1 MPFKKHRDGH
11 YVYDP
16 KGNLRLPPA
25 SPALQNIP
33 GLKITWDTPVKPAIK
48 PPKPKSKPKPKP
60 KPKP

>member
-33 GLKITWDTPVKPAIK
+33 GLKITWETPVKPAIK
-48 PPKPKSKPKPKP
+48 PPKPKPKPKP
-60 KPKP
+60 